1 MQVALRL
8 SGRQP
13 FHNVPVCSG
22 LGRCWGAVSLCAR
35 RKEQRSAQI
44 ADICSFFLN
53 PPHPLPPPPPRWSTA
68 TQCGYRVSE
77 PLARHTGGWRRVCV
91 CVSVGWGVGGSEARR
106 GGSREEVVGEGGGR

>member
-1 MQVALRL
+1 MFFLKRKEVREVQVALRL

-13 FHNVPVCSG
+13 FHNVPVCSR

-53 PPHPLPPPPPRWSTA
+53 PPTPLPL
-68 TQCGYRVSE
+68 
-77 PLARHTGGWRRVCV
+77 PLPLLAGALQRNADTECLSH
-91 CVSVGWGVGGSEARR
+91 
-106 GGSREEVVGEGGGR
+106 